1 MDGKEGKE
9 PETVRAKYNSI
20 LLHTH
25 CPSVSQPVA
34 FSENLQDCEKVSV
47 ECCQTSLVAAITNKQ
62 QQQQSDWESAAIQP
76 VSRTMTNIEPTRQ
89 SNQSPRP
96 PAPHDPGLA
105 LSLSLHLAL
114 HSAPLT
120 CNINVSIAG
129 KIAPPHVVKIPQTR
143 LSL

>member
-1 MDGKEGKE
+1 MARRVK
-9 PETVRAKYNSI
+9 PETVRPKYNSI

-105 LSLSLHLAL
+105 LSLS
-114 HSAPLT
+114 
-120 CNINVSIAG
+120 I
-129 KIAPPHVVKIPQTR
+129 
-143 LSL
+143 

>member
-1 MDGKEGKE
+1 MARRVK
-9 PETVRAKYNSI
+9 PETVRPKYNSI

-62 QQQQSDWESAAIQP
+62 QQQSDWESAAIQP

-105 LSLSLHLAL
+105 LSLHLAL